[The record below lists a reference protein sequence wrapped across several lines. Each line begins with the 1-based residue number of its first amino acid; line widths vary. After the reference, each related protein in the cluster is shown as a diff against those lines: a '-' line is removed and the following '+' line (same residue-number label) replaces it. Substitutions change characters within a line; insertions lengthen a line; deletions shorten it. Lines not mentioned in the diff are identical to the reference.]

1 MLRKENAPP
10 LRPVK
15 HMTRTLLIALVLT
28 GLVAVA
34 LGGAFVQ
41 LARGR
46 RPPLFARPPAFV

>member
-1 MLRKENAPP
+1 
-10 LRPVK
+10 
-15 HMTRTLLIALVLT
+15 MTRMLLIALVLT

-46 RPPLFARPPAFV
+46 RPALFARPPAFV